1 MVMLHVSPLSPTPY
15 FGINIMC
22 NYHDLPTLSRDV
34 KESIFLSINIQSLY
48 SKHDK
53 LVHLL
58 SDFSAANIL
67 IDAIAVQEIWDI
79 RYPELVNIPGFKPLI
94 YKKRMNMR
102 GGGVGFYIRENL
114 SANVIEDLS
123 P

>member
-1 MVMLHVSPLSPTPY
+1 MQNGENLDLINRREDLCFTEGYNRIYRDTDLNDDPY

-94 YKKRMNMR
+94 YKK
-102 GGGVGFYIRENL
+102 G
-114 SANVIEDLS
+114 
-123 P
+123 